1 MDAIANARRLRRDD
15 TRDERALWAIVRN
28 RKLDGF
34 KFRRQVPVD
43 RFFAD
48 FLCVEARLIVE
59 LDGGGHSETAV
70 YDAER
75 TKTLEACGYQVLRFW
90 NLTVLREP
98 QGVINDILAALRNAQ
113 GQPHNW

>member
-1 MDAIANARRLRRDD
+1 MDRIANARRLRRDD
-15 TRDERALWAIVRN
+15 TNAERMLWSIVRN

-48 FLCVEARLIVE
+48 FLCAEARLIVE
-59 LDGGGHSETAV
+59 LDGGGHSERQDD
-70 YDAER
+70 DAAR
-75 TKTLEACGYQVLRFW
+75 TKVLEARGYQVLRFW

-98 QGVINDILAALRNAQ
+98 QGVINDILGALRNAQ
-113 GQPHNW
+113 GQPHNG